1 MTGLALDLP
10 CAPPALGSGEDVGAV
25 AAQHSNATAP
35 SLATGLV
42 QRREVA
48 ETHSQ
53 QWLGSS
59 SCLST
64 WAAAGE
70 LALRVLR
77 GTRAT
82 QGTGLDWIRQV
93 GHPKIRQIGKWNYR
107 LAALGPAP
115 RVRCRWQHGQIN
127 SRGANAWFPEG
138 SGWSRLGL
146 PHCLLPRLGLGD
158 MGHGMVPWEHSGGRC
173 CGGRPKASP
182 ASALFDALDACRGFA
197 PLNTSRTALP

>member
-127 SRGANAWFPEG
+127 SRGANAWFPGAASGCLIACCRDWDWGTWAMAWCRG
-138 SGWSRLGL
+138 STLADGAAVVDQKPAQCQRFSTRLMHAGVSRL
-146 PHCLLPRLGLGD
+146 
-158 MGHGMVPWEHSGGRC
+158 
-173 CGGRPKASP
+173 
-182 ASALFDALDACRGFA
+182 
-197 PLNTSRTALP
+197 